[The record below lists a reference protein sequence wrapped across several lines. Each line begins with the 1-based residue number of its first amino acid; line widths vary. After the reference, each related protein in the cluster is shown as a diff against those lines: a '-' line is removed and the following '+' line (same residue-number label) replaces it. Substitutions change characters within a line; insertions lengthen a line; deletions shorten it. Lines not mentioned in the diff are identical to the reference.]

1 MDKINNTRCLKS
13 SPEFLILSV
22 ALLVFIKSS
31 PAQTFITPEAFNYK
45 QDVFCPVSFY
55 TGQANISIPLIQIK
69 TGEITIPISVDYIG
83 GEGLRPINPYSNAG
97 LGWKL
102 SAGGAITRTINGQ
115 PDEITA
121 PPAGELKGFF
131 SITAN
136 FTNNEAVRNN
146 AYTFINNDGDLSI
159 NSQVEFS
166 PDIFSFNFLGYSGY
180 FVMGYDKVFKI
191 QSQDIVEAEFFR
203 TSFTT
208 VGSVIYFRLTSND
221 GTKFTFGSE
230 EGSIELSGGENAIP
244 FQSHAW
250 YLTRIDFTNGRSV
263 IFNYHPNKDI
273 RIHYKT
279 SQYEQSTFSTVS
291 PVVPDNITFQG
302 GKVVFIST
310 FMIQRISGLDD
321 YLRLINKI
329 ELQTSEGN
337 KVSQAFLKHSPKIF
351 NRYYILDS
359 LRIDDKRYSFGYNN
373 TGSLPDVPDAFGTDY
388 WGFYNG
394 QPELTGR
401 ISPGFRDIY
410 LNQYLTH
417 SQKTPSESHS
427 KLGILTSVIYPTG
440 DAELFE
446 YEANTYSYAG
456 IQTLGGY
463 YHSFSEEPKTAGGLR
478 IAKITLGNQI
488 RKYRYVNSF
497 DPNNPDN
504 STASSSGILYK
515 FPAVCYMTAEALN
528 FLSIEGEPPVTYHR
542 VIEFLSD
549 KSYTVYDMNS
559 PLNRPDGQNNQ
570 NTYYY
575 KCWATN
581 PAIFDVVFKDVMIGA
596 LGKNSS
602 CALERGQIKEIRIYD
617 SSNTLKRKI
626 IYSYSSNSNRYN
638 EYVASLYYNGTSDQ
652 RLSWLAFELGLQ
664 YLGDGSLAFMVLHS
678 YCIYTFPVYL
688 EKEEIID
695 YSGSQ
700 SITNTTKYG
709 YNDRKLKTT
718 AVTYNSRGD
727 SLKTIIR
734 YPSDINAGVYSTM
747 KTLNM
752 LNYPVEQIT
761 IKNNKFTGGTLTTFK
776 ANGTSPCFYV
786 PDKKY
791 SLEIT
796 SPLTTFTYFNGSSK
810 DSHYGTSP
818 DISYDSYSNTGN
830 LRQMTGRDN
839 TPVSYLWDANGIYP
853 LAQVKGASYSQIS
866 SLDGKVCDYS
876 SITLWSGLNSLA
888 STALISTYSYKPLT
902 GISSFT
908 NPQGVTTYYTYDVSG
923 RLFMVRDDDKNILN
937 RNRYGYRNYP
947 DNGMGG
953 YSPITAYLS
962 KPPYVIQCSSSSAGA
977 NVSGGSGDF
986 SFNWYLKNSSGTIV
1000 ASVLN
1005 SGSENFVFTC
1015 SQTGNYYIQCEI
1027 TDNLLGKKITS
1038 YTGNFPCC
1046 LSACTFSANTGF
1058 SILTSTVLNYGTT
1071 ASLSFTFCN
1080 TIVMQ
1085 PYVTY
1090 LVGFISSGC
1099 CPSGTRIFN
1108 IDSVMGRSWEVT
1120 ITQYGYV
1127 YWRMTCG
1134 EEMPEYNCEDSGILI
1149 YNL

>member
-1 MDKINNTRCLKS
+1 MDKVNNITSLKS
-13 SPEFLILSV
+13 GTGIPVFSIAF
-22 ALLVFIKSS
+22 LVFIKSS
-31 PAQTFITPEAFNYK
+31 TAQTFITPEAFNYK
-45 QDVFCPVSFY
+45 QEIFCPVSYY

-69 TGEITIPISVDYIG
+69 TGEITIPVSVDYIG

-131 SITAN
+131 SITPN
-136 FTNNEAVRNN
+136 YTNNEAIRNN
-146 AYTFINNDGDLSI
+146 AYTFIDSDGLLSI

-191 QSQDIVEAEFFR
+191 NSQDIVNAEFFR

-208 VGSVIYFRLTSND
+208 IGSVIYFRLTSND

-279 SQYEQSTFSTVS
+279 SQYDNYSTIS

-310 FMIQRISGLDD
+310 YMTQRISGLDD
-321 YLRLINKI
+321 NLRLINRI
-329 ELQTSEGN
+329 ELQTSEGK
-337 KVSQAFLKHSPKIF
+337 KVSQVFLKHSSKIF
-351 NRYYILDS
+351 NRYHILDS

-373 TGSLPDVPDAFGTDY
+373 TGSLPDVPDAYGTDY

-401 ISPGFRDIY
+401 ISPGFRDVY

-417 SQKTPSESHS
+417 PQKTPSESHS
-427 KLGILTSVIYPTG
+427 KLGILTSVTYPTG
-440 DAELFE
+440 DAQLFE

-478 IAKITLGNQI
+478 ISKITIGNQI

-504 STASSSGILYK
+504 TTTSSSGILYK
-515 FPAVCYMTAEALN
+515 FPSVCYMTAEALN
-528 FLSIEGEPPVTYHR
+528 FLSIEGEPPITYHR

-549 KSYTVYDMNS
+549 KSYTVYDFNS
-559 PLNRPDGQNNQ
+559 PLNKPDGENSQ
-570 NTYYY
+570 NTNYYD
-575 KCWATN
+575 CWASN
-581 PAIFDVVFKDVMIGA
+581 PAIFSMVPKSVFIGA

-602 CALERGQIKEIRIYD
+602 CALERGQIKEIRFYN
-617 SSNTLKRKI
+617 SSNTLKRKVN
-626 IYSYSSNSNRYN
+626 YTYSSNSNRFN
-638 EYVASLYYNGTSDQ
+638 DYVASLYYNGTSDQ
-652 RLSWLAFELGLQ
+652 RLSWLAFELGQQ
-664 YLGDGSLAFMVLHS
+664 YLGGAQLYFMILHS

-688 EKEEIID
+688 EKEEITD
-695 YSGSQ
+695 YFGAQ
-700 SITNTTKYG
+700 PITNITKYG
-709 YNDRKLKTT
+709 YNDKKLKSTV
-718 AVTYNSRGD
+718 VTYNSRGD

-734 YPSDINAGVYSTM
+734 YPSDINAGVYASM
-747 KTLNM
+747 KTLSM
-752 LNYPVEQIT
+752 LNFPVEQIT
-761 IKNNKFTGGTLTTFK
+761 IKNNKFTGSTLTTYK
-776 ANGTSPCFYV
+776 ANGTGTYFYV
-786 PDKKY
+786 PDKVY

-796 SPLTTFTYFNGSSK
+796 SPLTSFNNFNGSSR

-818 DISYDSYSNTGN
+818 DISYNSYSPAGN

-839 TPVSYLWDANGIYP
+839 TAVSYLWDVNGIYP

-866 SLDGKVCDYS
+866 SLDGKACDYP

-923 RLFMVRDDDKNILN
+923 RLFLVRDDDKNILN
-937 RNRYGYRNYP
+937 RYRYGYRNYP

-953 YSPITAYLS
+953 YSSLTGYI
-962 KPPYVIQCSSSSAGA
+962 SAPSIVTMNTTYTSTG
-977 NVSGGSGDF
+977 NISGGTGSF
-986 SFNWYLKNSSGTIV
+986 SYNWYLKNSSGTVI
-1000 ASVLN
+1000 ASNLN
-1005 SGSENFVFTC
+1005 STSNIFSFTC
-1015 SQTGNYYIQCEI
+1015 TQTGSYYIQCEI
-1027 TDNLLGKKITS
+1027 TDNLLGKKLTRTS
-1038 YTGNFPCC
+1038 SSFTCCVSVCSFTMNYGYIDLSTRVLNFGSTVSFYMAFYP
-1046 LSACTFSANTGF
+1046 
-1058 SILTSTVLNYGTT
+1058 TST
-1071 ASLSFTFCN
+1071 
-1080 TIVMQ
+1080 MQ
-1085 PYVTY
+1085 PNVSY
-1090 LVGFISSGC
+1090 LVGYIGSPC
-1099 CPSGTRIFN
+1099 RPSGSRIFN
-1108 IDSVMGRSWEVT
+1108 INSVMGRTWEIT
-1120 ITQYGYV
+1120 IDSYGYV
-1127 YWRMTCG
+1127 YWRMTSG
-1134 EEMPEYNCEDSGILI
+1134 EAMPEYYSESTGTLT